1 MRLVELNEAQEVKMP
16 HPQELETIDERNGI
30 KAISWS
36 EVIQHFTRFQHY
48 GDPAE
53 YAQQWL
59 KKAGSLI
66 SVYQSN
72 GRPSMQAAY
81 EQAQQ
86 ESKQFVVVV

>member
-1 MRLVELNEAQEVKMP
+1 MKLMELTEAQDVKMP
-16 HPQELETIDERNGI
+16 HPQELETIDERGGI

-36 EVIQHFTRFQHY
+36 QVIDYFNRYQHY

-59 KKAGSLI
+59 KRAGNLM

-72 GRPSMQAAY
+72 GRPSMQSAY
-81 EQAQQ
+81 EQAKQ
-86 ESKQFVVVV
+86 EGKQFVVVV